1 MLKMVDNEEVTLQ
14 IENKEFKVK
23 KSLLCEHSD
32 YFRAMFSG
40 NYIEND
46 QNQIVIDVSTYTFS
60 KDLQY
65 NYTKI

>member
-1 MLKMVDNEEVTLQ
+1 MVDIEEVILQ
-14 IENKEFKVK
+14 IQNEEFKVK

-46 QNQIVIDVSTYTFS
+46 QNHIVIDVSILT
-60 KDLQY
+60 
-65 NYTKI
+65 

>member
-1 MLKMVDNEEVTLQ
+1 MGDNEEVTLQ
-14 IENKEFKVK
+14 IEDKEFKVK

-46 QNQIVIDVSTYTFS
+46 QNQIVIDVSTYIVFCFKGLT
-60 KDLQY
+60 
-65 NYTKI
+65 

>member
-1 MLKMVDNEEVTLQ
+1 MDDNDEVTLQ
-14 IENKEFKVK
+14 IEDEEFKVK

-46 QNQIVIDVSTYTFS
+46 QNQIVIDVSTHCILFQRS
-60 KDLQY
+60 
-65 NYTKI
+65 